1 MIDMIKESEFTY
13 NGKGQ
18 STVFSISKIKNGSKF
33 IVGGKLS
40 QVELTLHQHFN
51 WFQKLMWKWC
61 FGIKVEDYNE
71 E

>member
-1 MIDMIKESEFTY
+1 MIDMIKETELVY
-13 NGKGQ
+13 KDKGQ
-18 STVFSISKIKNGSKF
+18 STAFSISKIKNGSKF

-61 FGIKVEDYNE
+61 FGVKIEDYSE

>member
-1 MIDMIKESEFTY
+1 MIDMIKEAEFTH

-18 STVFSISKIKNGSKF
+18 STVFSIGKIKNGSKF

-40 QVELTLHQHFN
+40 RVELTLHQHFN
-51 WFQKLMWKWC
+51 WLQKLMWKWC
-61 FGIKVEDYNE
+61 FGVKVEDYNE